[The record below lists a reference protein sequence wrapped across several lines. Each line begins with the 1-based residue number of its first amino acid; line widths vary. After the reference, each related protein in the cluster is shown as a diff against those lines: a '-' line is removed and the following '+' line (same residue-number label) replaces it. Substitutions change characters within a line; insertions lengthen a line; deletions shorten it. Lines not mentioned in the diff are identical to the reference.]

1 VLALLAVVVLAGWAA
16 SVLLGDG
23 EGGAD
28 PGASPLGAP
37 NRPVPREEVPAPAQ
51 GDEPRVAPG
60 NRPPDRFGSIDDPFA
75 FDRDREDEF
84 VARAAAGLSH
94 PLYTQVSG
102 GAIATAERVAR
113 WRPIVER
120 VADDTG
126 FEADTIEAMVYLESA
141 GFPEARA
148 GDTEDAV
155 GLTQIL
161 AETGS
166 GLLDMRV
173 DVARSAQL
181 TRQIIRADRRG
192 QTGRVAR
199 LQALRRRVD
208 ERYDGRKALEATGR
222 YLTFARKELGRDDLA
237 VVSYHM
243 GVGNLKNV
251 QERFGADDDTSWPEL
266 YFDSSPL
273 RHPEAF
279 RLLASF
285 GDDSPTYY
293 WRVMAA
299 RDVMRRWREDPGA
312 LAARAEQIT
321 AKNSREE
328 LLQPAASTE
337 VFDAPVELGRAYRER
352 DVLPLPEQD
361 LEGAG
366 VRVARGMGEL
376 AQRLNQ
382 TKDLYRGLRPEAL
395 ALLVYMARAT
405 EAISGQQPLIVTS
418 TVRDRRYQ
426 AQLLRRNVQA
436 TPGYSLHTTGYAFD
450 LLRRYRSRR
459 QALAFQFVLDRLNAL
474 DVIAWVR
481 EPAAIHI
488 TVGPRAKALVP
499 LLEPVTGDLDE

>member
-1 VLALLAVVVLAGWAA
+1 
-16 SVLLGDG
+16 
-23 EGGAD
+23 
-28 PGASPLGAP
+28 
-37 NRPVPREEVPAPAQ
+37 
-51 GDEPRVAPG
+51 
-60 NRPPDRFGSIDDPFA
+60 
-75 FDRDREDEF
+75 
-84 VARAAAGLSH
+84 
-94 PLYTQVSG
+94 
-102 GAIATAERVAR
+102 
-113 WRPIVER
+113 
-120 VADDTG
+120 
-126 FEADTIEAMVYLESA
+126 
-141 GFPEARA
+141 
-148 GDTEDAV
+148 
-155 GLTQIL
+155 
-161 AETGS
+161 
-166 GLLDMRV
+166 
-173 DVARSAQL
+173 
-181 TRQIIRADRRG
+181 
-192 QTGRVAR
+192 
-199 LQALRRRVD
+199 
-208 ERYDGRKALEATGR
+208 
-222 YLTFARKELGRDDLA
+222 
-237 VVSYHM
+237 
-243 GVGNLKNV
+243 
-251 QERFGADDDTSWPEL
+251 
-266 YFDSSPL
+266 
-273 RHPEAF
+273 
-279 RLLASF
+279 
-285 GDDSPTYY
+285 
-293 WRVMAA
+293 MAA
-299 RDVMRRWREDPGA
+299 RDVMRRWRDDPGA